1 MVGPLLAVINYIS
14 LSGALAASGPA
25 EGGPVPPLNLLGDY
39 GGGSLYLVAGIL
51 AAIIEAQRSG
61 QGQVIDAAICD
72 GVNSLM
78 DLFHAQALRGTC
90 QEQRSANVL
99 DGGAPYYTVYETAD
113 AGHVSL
119 GPIEPKFFA
128 LLCDKIGL
136 PEALRDAQN
145 DRARWPALHQAMA
158 GIFKT
163 RSRADWCALREGSDV
178 CFAPVLGLSEAANHQ
193 ARGAFTDV
201 GGVRHPAPAPR
212 FSRTPCAIQGAAPT
226 TAVLAQ
232 ELLQRWQ

>member
-1 MVGPLLAVINYIS
+1 MK
-14 LSGALAASGPA
+14 
-25 EGGPVPPLNLLGDY
+25 
-39 GGGSLYLVAGIL
+39 
-51 AAIIEAQRSG
+51 RSG

-78 DLFHAQALRGTC
+78 GLFHAQALRCTC

-158 GIFKT
+158 GLFKT
-163 RSRADWCALREGSDV
+163 RSRADWCALLEGSDV
-178 CFAPVLGLSEAANHQ
+178 CFAPVRGLSEAENHPHHQ
-193 ARGAFTDV
+193 ARGAFIDV
-201 GGVRHPAPAPR
+201 GGIRHPAPAPR